1 MCTSR
6 ARKGGI
12 GGCRVQ
18 GPCSKRAV
26 VRGESPGA
34 FRGCRLFS
42 AAAAGTPAA
51 HDDKFSHYGVETPA
65 TVESVETGLRGTSP
79 QAAGVPTC
87 SALSTERVRRWR
99 GKEGLRYGPSSRCR
113 RVLPRATRRQL
124 SLKYKHSQQ
133 DQVVNSLILLLGSSV
148 VLMVGSLAGRYA
160 TPEMQSVHD
169 LTVELINAYGDG
181 AVDVGLS
188 PALKPGGISQGDDAL
203 R

>member
-1 MCTSR
+1 MSASRERRGGDRGAAGSGTMQQASCCT
-6 ARKGGI
+6 
-12 GGCRVQ
+12 
-18 GPCSKRAV
+18 
-26 VRGESPGA
+26 GESPGA

-42 AAAAGTPAA
+42 AAAAGSPAA